1 MFLHNLGVF
10 AKISV
15 YINILIYMLLSVIQ
29 YNVYKNIVM
38 VSKVMVT
45 DELLLL
51 TAVYEIDHF
60 VVPIIRCTVEYL
72 KN

>member
-1 MFLHNLGVF
+1 
-10 AKISV
+10 
-15 YINILIYMLLSVIQ
+15 
-29 YNVYKNIVM
+29 M

-45 DELLLL
+45 DESLLL
-51 TAVYEIDHF
+51 TAVYEIVHF